1 MPVAVVFTFYLVP
14 MSTIS
19 AILFDAG
26 GTLVQGAMPWWDFY
40 ALALQ
45 LTSHPMDLKNM
56 VVAYEAAV
64 HRMVLDRQSAV
75 TARPGAT
82 PGLNAY
88 LAREFGL
95 PEARLQQALDE
106 VLYDRPEARRMVCI
120 DGAKE
125 VLAELQRRGYRLAVI
140 SNWACDLP
148 DSLALLGLADYL
160 EAVFASESLGYS
172 KPSNAAFL
180 LPLDRLGLSAA
191 STAYVGDLYDVDIWG
206 ASRVGLTPVLFDP
219 LDLRLHP
226 DVRSVASLWDLLDLF
241 KAPHQRLAD
250 PPPAK

>member
-1 MPVAVVFTFYLVP
+1 MP
-14 MSTIS
+14 SIS

-45 LTSHPMDLKNM
+45 LTRHPMPLRDM
-56 VVAYEAAV
+56 VVAYETAI
-64 HRMVLDRQSAV
+64 HRMVQDRQSAV
-75 TARPGAT
+75 TARPGAA

-88 LAREFGL
+88 LAKEFGL
-95 PEARLQQALDE
+95 SQSRLQQALDE

-125 VLAELQRRGYRLAVI
+125 VLAELKRRGYRLAVV

-148 DSLALLGLADYL
+148 DSLALLGLDEYL
-160 EAVFASESLGYS
+160 EAVFASETLGFS

-180 LPLDRLGLSAA
+180 LPLDRLGLVAA
-191 STAYVGDLYDVDIWG
+191 SAAYVGDLYDVDIWG

-219 LDLRLHP
+219 LQLRLHP
-226 DVRSVASLWDLLDLF
+226 DVRSVASLWQLLDLF
-241 KAPHQRLAD
+241 KSPRLPVA
-250 PPPAK
+250 

>member
-1 MPVAVVFTFYLVP
+1 MP
-14 MSTIS
+14 TIK

-45 LTSHPMDLKNM
+45 LTSHPMSLRKM
-56 VVAYEAAV
+56 VVAYETAIR
-64 HRMVLDRQSAV
+64 RMVQDRQSAV
-75 TARPGAT
+75 TARPGGA

-106 VLYDRPEARRMVCI
+106 VLFDRPEAQRMVCI

-125 VLAELQRRGYRLAVI
+125 VLAELQRRGYRLAVV
-140 SNWACDLP
+140 SNWGCDLP
-148 DSLALLGLADYL
+148 DSLDHLGLAEHL
-160 EAVFASESLGYS
+160 EAVFASETIGYS

-180 LPLDRLGLSAA
+180 LPLDRLSLSAA
-191 STAYVGDLYDVDIWG
+191 STAYVGDLYDVDVWG
-206 ASRVGLTPVLFDP
+206 ASRVGLTPILFDP
-219 LDLRLHP
+219 LELQLHP
-226 DVRSVASLWDLLDLF
+226 DVRSVASLWELLELF
-241 KAPHQRLAD
+241 KSPNQRLAV
-250 PPPAK
+250 PPPTK

>member
-1 MPVAVVFTFYLVP
+1 
-14 MSTIS
+14 
-19 AILFDAG
+19 
-26 GTLVQGAMPWWDFY
+26 MPWWDFY

-45 LTSHPMDLKNM
+45 ITRHPLALRDM
-56 VVAYEAAV
+56 VVAYETAIR
-64 HRMVLDRQSAV
+64 RMVRDRQSAV
-75 TARPGAT
+75 TARPGAA

-95 PEARLQQALDE
+95 SEARLQQALDE

-120 DGAKE
+120 DGALE
-125 VLAELQRRGYRLAVI
+125 VLAALKKRGFRLAVI

-160 EAVFASESLGYS
+160 EAVFASETLGFS

-191 STAYVGDLYDVDIWG
+191 STAYVGDLYDVDVWG
-206 ASRVGLTPVLFDP
+206 ASRVGLVPVLFDP
-219 LDLRLHP
+219 LELHLHP
-226 DVRSVASLWDLLDLF
+226 DVRSVASLWQLLELF
-241 KAPHQRLAD
+241 QSPRQPL
-250 PPPAK
+250 P